1 MKKCFFLAFV
11 ALGAAA
17 PECPDEPDT
26 HVASETRLNPSK
38 VELDFQNT
46 GLGELH
52 LFWVDAQANEVSS
65 KICERE
71 RFRRQVVLILPF
83 LAGGDGFCQV

>member
-1 MKKCFFLAFV
+1 
-11 ALGAAA
+11 
-17 PECPDEPDT
+17 
-26 HVASETRLNPSK
+26 
-38 VELDFQNT
+38 
-46 GLGELH
+46 LGELH